1 MRRYGQRSAV
11 RKAQSGK
18 SGKERAGRKR
28 QDRKEQLGKYRRE
41 SVDGKERVEKSER
54 KSAGR
59 EAQIRKYKKENI
71 IIKIQIGKNRKQSTG
86 GKVRAE
92 TVSRQACMKPRRKE
106 TVGRLPASC
115 AWFGTAG
122 GCRTVRFFGMQR
134 INSPKRNP
142 PRGKITCKK

>member
-1 MRRYGQRSAV
+1 M
-11 RKAQSGK
+11 
-18 SGKERAGRKR
+18 
-28 QDRKEQLGKYRRE
+28 
-41 SVDGKERVEKSER
+41 DGKERVEKSER

-115 AWFGTAG
+115 AWFETG
-122 GCRTVRFFGMQR
+122 GRLPHGSAFRHAADKFSKTEPSARENHVQ
-134 INSPKRNP
+134 KV
-142 PRGKITCKK
+142 K

>member
-1 MRRYGQRSAV
+1 M
-11 RKAQSGK
+11 
-18 SGKERAGRKR
+18 
-28 QDRKEQLGKYRRE
+28 
-41 SVDGKERVEKSER
+41 EKSER

-122 GCRTVRFFGMQR
+122 GLPASCAWFEPGGRLPHGSAFRHAADKFSKTEPSARENHVQ
-134 INSPKRNP
+134 KV
-142 PRGKITCKK
+142 K